1 MKGILIFVCI
11 SIVSALT
18 AQYDHEAVFPDKI
31 GDELKI
37 LVVDNFR
44 PVNVLSYSDAR
55 DTMYAIIYNVNDTIA
70 GIYTDHKVY
79 VTPGEDPSVAVFM
92 DGVPN
97 GINAEHSYPQSKGA
111 GDGNPRSDMHHLFPS
126 RVSANSA
133 RGSMPFAEINDNI
146 TQTWYYK
153 TIESSAGPSLDV
165 RDNYSEKSSTRW
177 EPREEAKGNIARAI
191 FYFYTMY
198 QTQADNADPEFFGL
212 QKDVL
217 CEWHD
222 LDPVDQLEWERS
234 KMIGKWQDDKAN
246 PFVLDCT
253 LAGRM
258 YCPAVSAACQLV
270 DVDVE
275 EIVEEFRLI
284 QNPFSSAI
292 LLEGASAQNKI
303 HDVKIYSLLGE
314 LISVND
320 FSIEGNSI
328 TIPTDNLIAGTYFI
342 RINFENNNKLQ
353 SQVIKGIKTN

>member
-1 MKGILIFVCI
+1 
-11 SIVSALT
+11 
-18 AQYDHEAVFPDKI
+18 
-31 GDELKI
+31 
-37 LVVDNFR
+37 
-44 PVNVLSYSDAR
+44 
-55 DTMYAIIYNVNDTIA
+55 
-70 GIYTDHKVY
+70 
-79 VTPGEDPSVAVFM
+79 
-92 DGVPN
+92 
-97 GINAEHSYPQSKGA
+97 
-111 GDGNPRSDMHHLFPS
+111 
-126 RVSANSA
+126 
-133 RGSMPFAEINDNI
+133 
-146 TQTWYYK
+146 
-153 TIESSAGPSLDV
+153 
-165 RDNYSEKSSTRW
+165 
-177 EPREEAKGNIARAI
+177 
-191 FYFYTMY
+191 MY